1 MAAREGTPTKGEQT
15 RRRIIELAAPV
26 FNRCGYVGA
35 SMRDL
40 VEATGLEKGGI
51 YNHFASKEELAL
63 AAYDHAMETVTRG
76 LARSQEGAHHAP
88 ERLERMIRGFA
99 TAARRPV
106 VEGGCPIMNAAIEA
120 DDTNP
125 ALRDRARESMTRW
138 HRMIGRIVKDGVAE
152 GTLRAGTDP
161 YDLAS
166 YLTAALE
173 GGLMLARLY
182 DDPAHMD
189 RVVAHLVAHVQ
200 TLRADPPEE
209 GR

>member
-1 MAAREGTPTKGEQT
+1 
-15 RRRIIELAAPV
+15 
-26 FNRCGYVGA
+26 
-35 SMRDL
+35 
-40 VEATGLEKGGI
+40 
-51 YNHFASKEELAL
+51 
-63 AAYDHAMETVTRG
+63 
-76 LARSQEGAHHAP
+76 
-88 ERLERMIRGFA
+88 MIRGFA

-138 HRMIGRIVKDGVAE
+138 HRMIGRIVKDGIAE
-152 GTLRAGTDP
+152 GTLRPGTDP

-209 GR
+209 DR